1 MNKEKVKELRDKIIK
16 GMDLTY
22 ERLLTARLKDGSD
35 MVVSRNGKIVRI
47 KAKDL
52 GFTKKPSK

>member
-22 ERLLTARLKDGSD
+22 ERLLTAKLKDGSD
-35 MVVSRNGKIVRI
+35 LVVSRNGKIVRI

-52 GFTKKPSK
+52 GLTKNPSK